1 MSEQYD
7 SFVRLVRRRA
17 VSIRGFH
24 VRSKRLVAEF
34 RFEPGVEYELRRIGA
49 AEPYGLSPEE
59 INRAIQRASASMSL
73 APKVQEQTR
82 IEVKEIPVGHRLR
95 ITHAPVEGT
104 ERYTEI
110 LMKIGPNKFILIDH
124 DRGSLDCGSEVK
136 LHTDLTLGQTTELDL
151 YGGGTYSM
159 ENITALALIL
169 PNRLFTAL
177 MDD

>member
-1 MSEQYD
+1 MNERYD

-24 VRSKRLVAEF
+24 VRSKRLMAEF
-34 RFEPGVEYELRRIGA
+34 RFEPGIEYELRRTGA
-49 AEPYGLSPEE
+49 AEPYELPPEE
-59 INRAIQRASASMSL
+59 IDRAIRQASASLSL
-73 APKVQEQTR
+73 APKIQERTS
-82 IEVKEIPVGHRLR
+82 IELAAVPTGHRLR

-104 ERYTEI
+104 ESYTEA
-110 LMKIGPNKFILIDH
+110 LMKIGPKKFILIDH

-136 LHTDLTLGQTTELDL
+136 LHTDLTLGQSTELDL
-151 YGGGTYSM
+151 YGGSTYSI